1 MPRIAI
7 IDSQVAGIAG
17 DMLMSS
23 LVDAGANKTKVIE
36 AIFACQNFVKDSTIV
51 NAHFAKVTSHGFA
64 ATQLQ
69 MKFKDRVLK
78 RKGTEMY
85 PALARC
91 CDSLGLEHRAKK
103 FALDSLKM
111 IISAEATIHGQNLD
125 SVHLHEA
132 SSIDTFAD
140 LVGCATALQDL
151 QLFDAKMYSTKVAVG
166 GGLLRFSHG
175 TISNPASA
183 ILEIFRNKQFVL
195 VGGQAED
202 ELTTP
207 TGAAMLVNL
216 VQGSSSVSYYPS
228 IAPEKIGYGA
238 GTKKFEGFPN
248 VVRMTIGSSGTVH
261 ETTKDTVYVVETNID
276 DASGELVGNLVEQL
290 AEVAKDVTVI
300 SGTTKKSRP
309 TYLIRIISE
318 NERLNNVLELLF
330 DESGTLGAR
339 VQEVERIVLPRAIKT
354 VSVDINDNI
363 FDVRVKIVKDSAGRI
378 TNVKPEFEDIK
389 VIATKCQMPVKRA
402 MDQVRAEVMKKLEG
416 A

>member
-1 MPRIAI
+1 ML
-7 IDSQVAGIAG
+7 DSV
-17 DMLMSS
+17 
-23 LVDAGANKTKVIE
+23 
-36 AIFACQNFVKDSTIV
+36 
-51 NAHFAKVTSHGFA
+51 
-64 ATQLQ
+64 
-69 MKFKDRVLK
+69 
-78 RKGTEMY
+78 
-85 PALARC
+85 
-91 CDSLGLEHRAKK
+91 GLEHRAKK

-111 IISAEATIHGQNLD
+111 IISAEATIHGQNFD

-151 QLFDAKMYSTKVAVG
+151 HLFDAKIYSTKVAVG

-216 VQGSSSVSYYPS
+216 VQDSSVSYYPS

-248 VVRMTIGSSGTVH
+248 VVRMTIGSSGTVY

-276 DASGELVGNLVEQL
+276 DRLAS
-290 AEVAKDVTVI
+290 
-300 SGTTKKSRP
+300 
-309 TYLIRIISE
+309 
-318 NERLNNVLELLF
+318 
-330 DESGTLGAR
+330 
-339 VQEVERIVLPRAIKT
+339 
-354 VSVDINDNI
+354 
-363 FDVRVKIVKDSAGRI
+363 
-378 TNVKPEFEDIK
+378 
-389 VIATKCQMPVKRA
+389 
-402 MDQVRAEVMKKLEG
+402 
-416 A
+416 

>member
-1 MPRIAI
+1 MSRVAI
-7 IDSQVAGIAG
+7 IDSEVAGIAG

-36 AIFACQNFVKDSTIV
+36 AIFACQNFVKDSRII
-51 NAHFAKVTSHGFA
+51 NAHFAKVKSLSFA

-69 MKFKDRVLK
+69 MKCKDGVLK
-78 RKGTEMY
+78 RKGTEMCS
-85 PALARC
+85 ALARC
-91 CDSLGLEHRAKK
+91 CDSVGLEDRAKT
-103 FALDSLKM
+103 FALNSLKM
-111 IISAEATIHGQNLD
+111 IISAEAIIHGQNFD
-125 SVHLHEA
+125 SVYLHEA

-166 GGLLRFSHG
+166 DGLLRFSHG

-216 VQGSSSVSYYPS
+216 VQGRSVSYYPS

-238 GTKKFEGFPN
+238 GIKKFEGFPN
-248 VVRMTIGSSGTVH
+248 VVRIIIGSSGTVY
-261 ETTKDTVYVVETNID
+261 ETTKDIVYVVETNID
-276 DASGELVGNLVEQL
+276 DASGELVGNVIEQL
-290 AEVAKDVTVI
+290 SGIAKDVTVI
-300 SGTTKKSRP
+300 SGTTKKNRP
-309 TYLIRIISE
+309 TYLIKIISE
-318 NERLNNVLELLF
+318 STQLNNVLELLF
-330 DESGTLGAR
+330 NESGTLGAR
-339 VQEVERIVLPRAIKT
+339 VQEVERIVLPRDIVT
-354 VSVDINDNI
+354 MSVNINGNVL
-363 FDVRVKIVKDSAGRI
+363 DVRVKIVKDSDGRI

-389 VIATKCQMPVKRA
+389 MIATKCQMPVKSA
-402 MDQVRAEVMKKLEG
+402 MDQVRSEVMKKLGE

>member
-36 AIFACQNFVKDSTIV
+36 AIFACQNFVKDSTII

-91 CDSLGLEHRAKK
+91 CDSVGLEHRAKK

-111 IISAEATIHGQNLD
+111 IISAEATIHGQNFD

-248 VVRMTIGSSGTVH
+248 VVRITIGSSGTVY
-261 ETTKDTVYVVETNID
+261 ETTKDMVYVVETNID

-318 NERLNNVLELLF
+318 NARLNNVLELLF

-354 VSVDINDNI
+354 VSVDINGNI
-363 FDVRVKIVKDSAGRI
+363 FDVHVKIVKDSAGRI

-402 MDQVRAEVMKKLEG
+402 MDHVRAEVMKKLGG

>member
-36 AIFACQNFVKDSTIV
+36 AIFACQNFVKDSTII

-78 RKGTEMY
+78 RKSTEMY

-91 CDSLGLEHRAKK
+91 CDSVGLEHRAKT

-111 IISAEATIHGQNLD
+111 IISAEATIHGQNFD
-125 SVHLHEA
+125 SVHLHEV

-151 QLFDAKMYSTKVAVG
+151 QLFDAKIYSTKVAVG
-166 GGLLRFSHG
+166 GGLLR
-175 TISNPASA
+175 
-183 ILEIFRNKQFVL
+183 
-195 VGGQAED
+195 GQAEA

-216 VQGSSSVSYYPS
+216 VQGRSVSYYPS

-248 VVRMTIGSSGTVH
+248 VVRMTIGSSGTVY
-261 ETTKDTVYVVETNID
+261 ETTEDTVYVVQTNID

-318 NERLNNVLELLF
+318 NARLNNVLELLF
-330 DESGTLGAR
+330 NESGTLGAR
-339 VQEVERIVLPRAIKT
+339 VQEVERIVLPRAIMT
-354 VSVDINDNI
+354 VSVDINGNI
-363 FDVRVKIVKDSAGRI
+363 FAVHIKIVKDSAGRI

-402 MDQVRAEVMKKLEG
+402 MDQVRAEVMKKLGG